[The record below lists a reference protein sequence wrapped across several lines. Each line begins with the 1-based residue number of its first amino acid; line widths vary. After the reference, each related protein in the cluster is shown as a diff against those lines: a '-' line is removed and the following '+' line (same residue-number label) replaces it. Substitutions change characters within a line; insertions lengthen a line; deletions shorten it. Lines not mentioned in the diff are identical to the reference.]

1 MREIKISSL
10 CSQKSILKVKQ
21 MIDNIIRERKK
32 NIEKTLKC
40 EKEQR

>member
-21 MIDNIIRERKK
+21 IDNIIRERKK